1 MWFCAVWLGHP
12 LSSEA
17 QLLSLYYKDPRRDQR
32 NGVIQDEFGNVVPD
46 FKEFAVE
53 VI

>member
-1 MWFCAVWLGHP
+1 MFDLKKP

-17 QLLSLYYKDPRRDQR
+17 QLLSLDYKDPRHDQS
-32 NGVIQDEFGNVVPD
+32 NGVIQDEFGNDVVD